1 VPSVHAPAKQLSAAF
16 GRAQAALH
24 PPQSVSVL
32 MLRSHPLSG
41 MPSQLANPEAQDG
54 THTPAVHVVVP

>member
-1 VPSVHAPAKQLSAAF
+1 
-16 GRAQAALH
+16 
-24 PPQSVSVL
+24 